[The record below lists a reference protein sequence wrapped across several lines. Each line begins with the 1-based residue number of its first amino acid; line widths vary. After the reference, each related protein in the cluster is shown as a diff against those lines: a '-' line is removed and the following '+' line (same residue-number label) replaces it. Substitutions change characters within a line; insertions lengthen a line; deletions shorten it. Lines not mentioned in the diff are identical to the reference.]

1 MDRIGAVVGG
11 IIGYVL
17 GLFFKSLVPILIL
30 FKLPSFYEYLVETF
44 VPTSGIST
52 PEFIRF
58 FTVPVPFAL
67 LGVAI
72 GVVMLRSRSGAKT
85 VALPES

>member
-1 MDRIGAVVGG
+1 LDRIGAVVGG

-17 GLFFKSLVPILIL
+17 GLFFKSLVPIIIL

-58 FTVPVPFAL
+58 FTVPVPFACSV
-67 LGVAI
+67 GI
-72 GVVMLRSRSGAKT
+72 GVVMLRSRSEAKT
-85 VALPES
+85 VALPET

>member
-1 MDRIGAVVGG
+1 MDRIGAVVGEV
-11 IIGYVL
+11 IGYFL
-17 GLFFKSLVPILIL
+17 GLFFKSLIPVLIL
-30 FKLPSFYEYLVETF
+30 FKFPSLEEYLVQTF

-52 PEFIRF
+52 PDFIRF

>member
-30 FKLPSFYEYLVETF
+30 FKFPSFMN
-44 VPTSGIST
+44 I
-52 PEFIRF
+52 
-58 FTVPVPFAL
+58 
-67 LGVAI
+67 
-72 GVVMLRSRSGAKT
+72 
-85 VALPES
+85 